1 MHADAANAMRDGQLS
16 SAGCCRHVGRFSI
29 TVIGHRREAMRLTLM
44 LIMAVPF
51 IVTDARGP
59 RVLVTA
65 NEAAQRVDVTVDGKP
80 FTSYIWPS
88 SLKKPVL
95 YPLRTAKGTLV
106 TRGFPLAPR
115 KGERV
120 DHPHHVGLW
129 FNHGDVNGF
138 DFWNNAD
145 SISKDRAPKMGTIHH
160 RRILDAKSGDE
171 RGELTVE
178 AEWID
183 GSGKPLLRER
193 THFVFRA
200 GDDARSVDRIT
211 TLTALD
217 RVLFR
222 DNKEGTLGMRVAR
235 ALEQPAEKPEIFTDA
250 AGRPTAV
257 PVLDNAGVTGRYM
270 SSEGKTGDA
279 VWGTRGRWA
288 LLAGTVESEPVT
300 IAILDHPS
308 NPGYPTHWH
317 ARGYGLFSANPL
329 GQKALNDGDVELNLA
344 LERGGTATFRY
355 RILIISSP
363 PSAERIEREWKA
375 FTREG
380 S

>member
-1 MHADAANAMRDGQLS
+1 MRVTVRNAL
-16 SAGCCRHVGRFSI
+16 HV
-29 TVIGHRREAMRLTLM
+29 M
-44 LIMAVPF
+44 LAVPLL
-51 IVTDARGP
+51 VAVMTARGP
-59 RVLVTA
+59 RIQVTP
-65 NEAAQRVDVTVDGKP
+65 NEASQRVDVTVDGKP

-95 YPLRTAKGTLV
+95 YPLRTVTGTPV
-106 TRGFPLAPR
+106 TRGFPLEPR
-115 KGERV
+115 QGERV

-145 SISKDRAPKMGTIHH
+145 SIAKDRAPKMGTIHH
-160 RRILDAKSGDE
+160 RRIVDAKSGDN

-178 AEWID
+178 AEWVD
-183 GSGKPLLRER
+183 GTGKALLREQ
-193 THFVFRA
+193 THFVFS
-200 GDDARSVDRIT
+200 DSSDARSIDRIT

-235 ALEQPAEKPEIFTDA
+235 ALEQPAEKAEVFTDA
-250 AGRPTAV
+250 SGHPSAV
-257 PVLDNAGVTGRYM
+257 PVLDNTGVTGRYT
-270 SSEGKTGDA
+270 SSEGKAGDA
-279 VWGTRGRWA
+279 VWGTRGKWA
-288 LLAGTVESEPVT
+288 LLAGTIGSEPVT
-300 IAILDHPS
+300 IVILDHPS

-329 GQKALNDGDVELNLA
+329 GQKALNDGDVEMNLA

-355 RILIISSP
+355 RILIMSAP
-363 PSAERIEREWKA
+363 PSAERVERESQA
-375 FTREG
+375 FVRTG